1 MSVTTTKSMIT
12 QLLTELIETVV
23 SNVKNPPIKI
33 YGTEWGEPPSDSE
46 WCFDDSEEES
56 DEFEQHQNWL
66 DMANFEDESEYYDDG
81 DVAEYW
87 NERQYDCR

>member
-1 MSVTTTKSMIT
+1 MIT

-46 WCFDDSEEES
+46 WCFDSDDEDCR
-56 DEFEQHQNWL
+56 DEFEQQNWWGESL
-66 DMANFEDESEYYDDG
+66 TIIRANFEDESEYYDDG

>member
-1 MSVTTTKSMIT
+1 MIT
-12 QLLTELIETVV
+12 QLLDELIETVV
-23 SNVKNPPIKI
+23 ADVKNPPIKI

-66 DMANFEDESEYYDDG
+66 DMDDESEYYDDG